1 MCANGTSSCALH
13 HMRKSRKH
21 LRKHLLA
28 TYGALAIVQPIGSH
42 RLNDKQKITMKIIG
56 LSGSP
61 TAVSRSGWL
70 LQRFQDLLTTQ
81 HGPLLQLDSLRARD
95 LPAQALLHA
104 DFSDI
109 TLQDALARVAAADIV
124 VISTPIYKAAYS
136 GLLKV
141 FLDLL
146 PQDGLRGKAVV
157 VLATGGSS
165 AHLLAVDYA
174 LKPVLSAL
182 GAREIVDTV
191 YATDAQLP
199 RHEAHGYTST
209 PDIDE
214 RLARAAGHLHR
225 RLAAVPSLQ
234 PLPAT
239 LNSFP
244 KQSAPQH
251 PLPAGVRISA

>member
-1 MCANGTSSCALH
+1 
-13 HMRKSRKH
+13 
-21 LRKHLLA
+21 
-28 TYGALAIVQPIGSH
+28 
-42 RLNDKQKITMKIIG
+42 MKIIG

-61 TAVSRSGWL
+61 TAVSRSTWL
-70 LQRFQDLLTTQ
+70 LQHFLNQLSAQHHVLDL
-81 HGPLLQLDSLRARD
+81 DILRARD

-104 DFSDI
+104 DFGNAD
-109 TLQDALARVAAADIV
+109 LQAAVARVAQADIV

-199 RHEAHGYTST
+199 RDATTQAYGCT

-214 RLARAAGHLHR
+214 RLARAAEHLHR
-225 RLAAVPSLQ
+225 RLTPLPALQ
-234 PLPAT
+234 PLGAT
-239 LNSFP
+239 LNPFP
-244 KQSAPQH
+244 KRAAPQH
-251 PLPAGVRISA
+251 PLPQGVRISA

>member
-1 MCANGTSSCALH
+1 
-13 HMRKSRKH
+13 
-21 LRKHLLA
+21 
-28 TYGALAIVQPIGSH
+28 
-42 RLNDKQKITMKIIG
+42 MKIIG

-70 LQRFQDLLTTQ
+70 LQRFQDLLATQ
-81 HGPLLQLDSLRARD
+81 HGPQLQLDTLRARD

-104 DFSDI
+104 DFSDA
-109 TLQDALARVAAADIV
+109 TLQEALARIAKADIV

-199 RHEAHGYTST
+199 RHEAHGYDST

-214 RLARAAGHLHR
+214 RLARAAAHLHR
-225 RLAAVPSLQ
+225 RLAPVPSLQ

-239 LNSFP
+239 LKPFP
-244 KQSAPQH
+244 KQAAPQH

>member
-1 MCANGTSSCALH
+1 
-13 HMRKSRKH
+13 
-21 LRKHLLA
+21 
-28 TYGALAIVQPIGSH
+28 
-42 RLNDKQKITMKIIG
+42 MKILGI
-56 LSGSP
+56 SGSP

-70 LQRFQDLLTTQ
+70 LHHFLDTLASQ
-81 HGPLLQLDSLRARD
+81 HGTLNLLDTVRARD

-104 DFSDI
+104 DFADPALI
-109 TLQDALARVAAADIV
+109 DAVARVAEADIV

-157 VLATGGSS
+157 VLATGGST

-182 GAREIVDTV
+182 GAREILDTV

-199 RHEAHGYTST
+199 RHDTLGYASIAE
-209 PDIDE
+209 IDE
-214 RLARAAGHLHR
+214 RLARVASHVQR
-225 RLAAVPSLQ
+225 RLPQAPQTPAAPSPAPCTATPFIKRAVPQ
-234 PLPAT
+234 HTLPE
-239 LNSFP
+239 
-244 KQSAPQH
+244 
-251 PLPAGVRISA
+251 GVRISA